1 VGTLSG
7 LLIKFRDKLLENSC
21 KAHEGSVN
29 VICSENHAIFVTGG
43 DDEFLKFWNL
53 KLVCEKKVNIETE
66 LSKMTQN
73 IGITSISESENG
85 TLLIALRS
93 GEILTTKPS
102 KMDPE
107 SKKKILVTG
116 HCQGELT
123 SVAVSTKNP
132 TIFTVS
138 TNGLLFK
145 WDYLQKKLLQ
155 TKKLE
160 FPPVNLDLMFNNN
173 YLAVGC
179 KNGMIQ
185 IIDPDSLQ
193 IAHTINSSKSENTV
207 LKFTHSNEL
216 LAAGFNDGDIHLFS
230 MLIKCELVRKLL
242 PVSKSPIRSLDF
254 SDDSTILRVEH

>member
-7 LLIKFRDKLLENSC
+7 SLIKFRDKLVENTC

-29 VICSENHAIFVTGG
+29 VIYTEDHSIFVTGG

-85 TLLIALRS
+85 TLLVALRS
-93 GEILTTKPS
+93 GEILTAKPRKILS
-102 KMDPE
+102 E
-107 SKKKILVTG
+107 YKKTILVTG

-123 SVAVSTKNP
+123 SLAVSTKHP

-155 TKKLE
+155 TKKLK

-193 IAHTINSSKSENTV
+193 IAHTINSSKSQNTV

-216 LAAGFNDGDIHLFS
+216 LAAGFSDGDIHLFS

-242 PVSKSPIRSLDF
+242 PVCKSPIRSLDF